1 MHDLLINALSG
12 FVQINKEEKELIKSI
27 FEPLFVKKDTILVGF
42 ADYSHHAYFI
52 NSGYLRYY
60 KNLES
65 DEEQTIHLFSTGT
78 FATAFCSFALHT
90 KSEEILHSIT
100 DADVLCISK
109 SDLEKLYELDM
120 KWQKFGRLLME
131 SFLLE
136 KEQRIIDQISLN
148 AQQRYV
154 KLIETNPELVQNVPI
169 QFLAS
174 FIGIQPES
182 LSRIRKQIFLT
193 NVRQ

>member
-1 MHDLLINALSG
+1 MHDFLINALSG
-12 FVQINKEEKELIKSI
+12 FVQMKNEEKELLKSI
-27 FEPLFVKKDTILVGF
+27 FEPLHVKKDTVLIDFG
-42 ADYSHHAYFI
+42 DYSNHAYFI

-65 DEEQTIHLFSTGT
+65 GEEQTIHLFSQGT
-78 FATAFCSFALHT
+78 FATAFCSFSLQT

-100 DADVLCISK
+100 DAELLCISK
-109 SDLEKLYELDM
+109 SNLEKLYESDM

-136 KEQRIIDQISLN
+136 KEQRIIDQISLT
-148 AQQRYV
+148 AQQRYI
-154 KLIETNPELVQNVPI
+154 KLIETNPDLVQNVPI

-193 NVRQ
+193 NARQ